1 MLFVVF
7 LAHLAALRAFTHAQ
21 EHGEDAAKSMGPVA
35 FMWPP
40 DREWGAA
47 QDNRSPC
54 GSSSGVRNRTDFPL
68 VNGQVALVM
77 QEEAWHVQVS
87 IAHTDGESRVAD
99 SDRLVG

>member
-1 MLFVVF
+1 MRFVIF
-7 LAHLAALRAFTHAQ
+7 LAHIAALRAFTHAQ

-40 DREWGAA
+40 DREWGAT

-54 GSSSGVRNRTDFPL
+54 GSASGVSNRTEFPL

-87 IAHTDGESRVAD
+87 IAHTDS
-99 SDRLVG
+99 

>member
-1 MLFVVF
+1 MPFIIL
-7 LAHLAALRAFTHAQ
+7 LAHILGLWAFANAQ
-21 EHGEDAAKSMGPVA
+21 ERGEDAAKSMGPVA

-47 QDNRSPC
+47 QDNTSPC

-87 IAHTDGESRVAD
+87 IARTNSKVEHVCFKAIC
-99 SDRLVG
+99 